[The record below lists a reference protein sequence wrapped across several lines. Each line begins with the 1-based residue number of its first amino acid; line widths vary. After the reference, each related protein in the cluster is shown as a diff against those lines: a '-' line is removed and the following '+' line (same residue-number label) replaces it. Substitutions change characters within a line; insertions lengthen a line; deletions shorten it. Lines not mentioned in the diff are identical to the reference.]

1 MNEYSMPRYFQNME
15 KIGDAAFAYDAE
27 NEKVLKD
34 AEAEIARRIE
44 EVLES
49 GKTTEALNESG
60 QLSAMQRISKLVDEG
75 TWRPLNSLLTPR
87 TMPTALPI

>member
-49 GKTTEALNESG
+49 GKATEALNESG
-60 QLSAMQRISKLVDEG
+60 QLSAMQRIIKL
-75 TWRPLNSLLTPR
+75 SSYYILLQSR
-87 TMPTALPI
+87 RLLFLMLAN

>member
-1 MNEYSMPRYFQNME
+1 ME

-49 GKTTEALNESG
+49 GKATDYIDDYRYGLSG
-60 QLSAMQRISKLVDEG
+60 YNGRKDK
-75 TWRPLNSLLTPR
+75 
-87 TMPTALPI
+87 